1 MSSAVSIILPTY
13 NRLEFLRPAVESVF
27 AQTFED
33 WELIIADDGSS
44 GDTRT
49 YLETLDDPPRVKVIW
64 LRHTGRPS
72 VVRNAALREAQGE
85 YVAFLDSDDVW
96 LPRKLEIQI
105 ASLRCHATR
114 KWSYTRFALVDR
126 AGNPTAWQ
134 RARGWPVPD
143 GWILDKLVKS
153 ETVIAM
159 PSVIVSRELLEQV
172 GGFDEGL
179 VMCEDYDLWLRL
191 AAQSEVD
198 AIDEAL
204 TLVTRHAE
212 HSGNEIISF
221 QDCVRVF
228 EKVMRADGTEHLHS
242 ILREKRAEA
251 AAGLARSHAS
261 RGDRGAALRTLLS
274 SARFCWRYP
283 LWWFGALQAT
293 ARACAPQAL
302 RRAARRYRN
311 GHGAQSEGPP

>member
-27 AQTFED
+27 AQTFDD
-33 WELIIADDGSS
+33 WELVIADDGSS

-49 YLETLDDPPRVKVIW
+49 YLETLEDSPRVKVIW

-72 VVRNAALREAQGE
+72 VVRNAALREAHGE

-105 ASLRCHATR
+105 ASLRCHAAR
-114 KWSYTRFALVDR
+114 QWSYTKFALVDP

-134 RARGWPVPD
+134 RTRSWPVPD

-159 PSVIVSRELLEQV
+159 PSVIASRKLLEQV
-172 GGFDEGL
+172 QGFDESL

-228 EKVMRADGTEHLHS
+228 EKVMRAGGTEHLHS

-261 RGDRGAALRTLLS
+261 YGDRGAALRTLLS
-274 SARFCWRYP
+274 SVRFCWRYP

-293 ARACAPQAL
+293 ARACAPQAV

-311 GHGAQSEGPP
+311 GLP